1 MRNRGSR
8 SQDDG
13 SVIPTRLEQALLQ
26 VVKQVVSKTIENS
39 QRLDKLKEVLTRDL
53 EEGEDI
59 EEMVSDLITV

>member
-13 SVIPTRLEQALLQ
+13 SIPTRLEQALLQ
-26 VVKQVVSKTIENS
+26 VVKQVVSKTIENG

-53 EEGEDI
+53 
-59 EEMVSDLITV
+59 